1 VRVPDRIPALY
12 RQRDIGY
19 TEAVTRHDRP
29 EEVAMKTLKQ
39 LLEAKGGNVYS
50 ITPDA
55 RVFDALKLMAE
66 KSVGAL
72 IVMEGGR
79 LAGIISERDY
89 ARKVILHGKSSHDL
103 QVRDIMTSKVISVHP
118 GQTVEEC
125 MALMTDKRIRH
136 LPVTE
141 GERLIGVL
149 SIGDLVKEV
158 IAEQQRTIEQLE
170 SYIHR

>member
-1 VRVPDRIPALY
+1 
-12 RQRDIGY
+12 
-19 TEAVTRHDRP
+19 
-29 EEVAMKTLKQ
+29 MKTLKQ
-39 LLEAKGGNVYS
+39 LLEAKGREVY
-50 ITPDA
+50 TVAPDA
-55 RVFDALKLMAE
+55 RVFDALKLMAD

-79 LAGIISERDY
+79 IAGVISERDY
-89 ARKVILHGKSSHDL
+89 ARKVILHGESTHEL
-103 QVRDIMTSKVISVHP
+103 QVRDIMTSKVITVHP

-125 MALMTDKRIRH
+125 MALMTEKRVRH

-158 IAEQQRTIEQLE
+158 IAEQQQTIRQLE
-170 SYIHR
+170 SYIHH